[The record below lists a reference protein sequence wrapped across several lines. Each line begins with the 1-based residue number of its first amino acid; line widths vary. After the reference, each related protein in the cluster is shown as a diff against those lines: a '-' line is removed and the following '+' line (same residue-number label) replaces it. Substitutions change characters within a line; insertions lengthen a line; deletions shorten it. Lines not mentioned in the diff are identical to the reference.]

1 MQHSGKIV
9 LALSALVLS
18 LSAQAETI
26 TIGYQTG
33 VDPSKVPQANGTYQ
47 KEIGQPLDWRR
58 FDSGPGVVAA
68 LVSGAI
74 QIGDLGSSPFAAAA
88 SRGAPLVA
96 FLVADQ
102 IQSSEALVVRNGSG
116 IKSYADLKGKTLATP
131 FVSTSHFSL
140 LGALKHWGIPEKEV
154 NIVNLQPLE
163 IAAAWRRGDIDGAFV
178 WSPALSEI
186 KKSGTVL
193 TDAAQV
199 GQWGHPTFEVWVAR
213 KDFAEKHPEVLKKF
227 AAVTLGSFDEYR
239 QHPEKWA
246 QDSHYATETAKLTG
260 VTPADVAGL
269 IAGNRYPNAQAQVSP
284 EFLGGGTAKA
294 TADTA
299 AFLFQQKRIPSVLT
313 DYSPYVS
320 SRFIPSSAP

>member
-1 MQHSGKIV
+1 MQKTGKVV
-9 LALSALVLS
+9 LALSALALS
-18 LSAQAETI
+18 LSAQAENI
-26 TIGYQTG
+26 VIGYQTG
-33 VDPSKVPQANGTYQ
+33 VDPSKVPQAAGTYQ

-74 QIGDLGSSPFAAAA
+74 QIGDLGSSPFAAAT
-88 SRGAPLVA
+88 SRGAPIVA

-116 IKSYADLKGKTLATP
+116 IKTFADLKGKTIATP

-140 LGALKHWGIPEKEV
+140 LGALKHWGISEKQV

-163 IAAAWRRGDIDGAFV
+163 IAAAWKRGDIDGAFV

-186 KKSGTVL
+186 RKSGQVL

-199 GQWGHPTFEVWVAR
+199 GKWGHPTFEVWVAR

-227 AAVTLGSFDEYR
+227 AAVTLDSFSDYR
-239 QHPEKWA
+239 QHPEKWTA
-246 QDSHYATETAKLTG
+246 DSANAASIARIVG
-260 VTPADVAGL
+260 VNAADVPAL
-269 IAGNRYPNAQAQVSP
+269 ISGNRYPDATEQVSP

-294 TADTA
+294 TQETA
-299 AFLFQQKRIPSVLT
+299 KFLAEQKRIPGVLS

-320 SRFIPSSAP
+320 SQYIPSSQ

>member
-1 MQHSGKIV
+1 MNKTV
-9 LALSALVLS
+9 KYTFALSALVLS
-18 LSAQAETI
+18 LSAQAENI
-26 TIGYQTG
+26 VIGYQTG
-33 VDPSKVPQANGTYQ
+33 VDPSKVPQAAGTYQ
-47 KEIGQPLDWRR
+47 KEIGQPLEWRR

-88 SRGAPLVA
+88 SRGAPIVA

-116 IKSYADLKGKTLATP
+116 IRSFADLKGKTIATP

-140 LGALKHWGIPEKEV
+140 LGALQHWGLSEKQV

-163 IAAAWRRGDIDGAFV
+163 IAAAWKRGDIDGAFV

-186 KKSGTVL
+186 EKTGTVL

-199 GQWGHPTFEVWVAR
+199 GKWGHPTFEVWVAR

-227 AAVTLGSFDEYR
+227 AAVSLASFDDYR
-239 QHPEKWA
+239 QHPEKWNA
-246 QDSHYATETAKLTG
+246 GSANAAATARLVG
-260 VTPADVAGL
+260 VNAADVPAL
-269 IAGNRYPNAQAQVSP
+269 ISGNRYPDASEQVSP
-284 EFLGGGTAKA
+284 EFLGGGTVKA
-294 TADTA
+294 TAETA
-299 AFLFQQKRIPSVLT
+299 QFLYQQKRISGVLP

-320 SRFIPSSAP
+320 SQYIPESR